1 MTTNNPLPSTTRS
14 AITTTTTLL
23 HWLYITITILL
34 LLITALTAADPALT
48 PQATTIIVVTV
59 TATTAATPTVPHPP
73 SYTSLDLFANTILS
87 VTNTYRQAHNA
98 SNLIWN
104 KSLAEYAK
112 KWAEGWDK
120 KHGPYGENLAFG
132 FPNASAAVAA
142 WGDEGLRYNFRDP
155 TGFTEETGH
164 FTQLVWRATTEVGCA
179 AVDCGVDLNDG
190 KDSQGTKNGDTANK
204 NGNHSGNG
212 NGNGNGNNGGS
223 EGINGIQRPQGWY
236 VVCEYT
242 PPGNVIG
249 GNEKLGDKAFFR
261 INVQA
266 SSTYSGPWQTA
277 GNNGGSKTSVASIAR
292 TALGFIIVCHLSY
305 YRTSRISF
313 NLPHTLEGK

>member
-1 MTTNNPLPSTTRS
+1 MTTNNLLPSTTRS
-14 AITTTTTLL
+14 AITTTTTL

-34 LLITALTAADPALT
+34 LLTALTAADPALT
-48 PQATTIIVVTV
+48 QQATTIIVVTV
-59 TATTAATPTVPHPP
+59 TATTVATPTVPHPP
-73 SYTSLDLFANTILS
+73 SYTSFDLFANTILS

-112 KWAEGWDK
+112 KWAEGCKWA
-120 KHGPYGENLAFG
+120 HSHSPYGENLAFG

-142 WGDEGLRYNFRDP
+142 WGDEGLRYNFREP

-179 AVDCGVDLNDG
+179 AVDCGVNVNDG

-204 NGNHSGNG
+204 NGS
-212 NGNGNGNNGGS
+212 NNG

-277 GNNGGSKTSVASIAR
+277 GNNGGSKTSVASSTSGAAAAVAAVLR
-292 TALGFIIVCHLSY
+292 GKGWRWVVYGLVVLGSGGLGQWVVDYLVV
-305 YRTSRISF
+305 
-313 NLPHTLEGK
+313 

>member
-1 MTTNNPLPSTTRS
+1 MPTNNLLPSTTTS
-14 AITTTTTLL
+14 ATTTTTLFL
-23 HWLYITITILL
+23 RWLSITILL
-34 LLITALTAADPALT
+34 LATLSAAEAALA
-48 PQATTIIVVTV
+48 PQQTTTIIVVTV
-59 TATTAATPTVPHPP
+59 TATTVATPTVPHPA
-73 SYTSLDLFANTILS
+73 SYTSLDLFENTILS

-112 KWAEGWDK
+112 KWAEGCKWAHS
-120 KHGPYGENLAFG
+120 HGPHGENLAFG
-132 FPNASAAVAA
+132 FLNATAAVAA

-179 AVDCGVDLNDG
+179 AVDCGVDVNDG
-190 KDSQGTKNGDTANK
+190 KSSQGTKNGDNK
-204 NGNHSGNG
+204 AKD
-212 NGNGNGNNGGS
+212 GGGSS

-236 VVCEYT
+236 VVCEYA
-242 PPGNVIG
+242 PPGNVLG

-266 SSTYSGPWQTA
+266 ASTYAGPWQTA
-277 GNNGGSKTSVASIAR
+277 GNNDNGGSRTSVASGTSGAAPAAGA
-292 TALGFIIVCHLSY
+292 TLG
-305 YRTSRISF
+305 
-313 NLPHTLEGK
+313 GKGWAWVGYGLVVLGSGGLGQWVLDCLDV